1 MLLLLFAA
9 LGFGLGYWLG
19 IGRRGFVGLAAVSI
33 GTSVFQV
40 GHLLTTTIRTSMTLM
55 PLVVGT
61 IVVVGMLAGALLRSS
76 RASTAA

>member
-1 MLLLLFAA
+1 
-9 LGFGLGYWLG
+9 
-19 IGRRGFVGLAAVSI
+19 
-33 GTSVFQV
+33 
-40 GHLLTTTIRTSMTLM
+40 M